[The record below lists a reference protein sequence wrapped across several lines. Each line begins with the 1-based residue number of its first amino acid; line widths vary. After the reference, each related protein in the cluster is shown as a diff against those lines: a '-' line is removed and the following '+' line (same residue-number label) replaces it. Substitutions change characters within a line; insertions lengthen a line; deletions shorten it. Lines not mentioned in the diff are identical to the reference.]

1 MMEVP
6 ASDQFK
12 KTELVESITDP
23 RHPNSQDTSTNPGR
37 KVISRAS
44 RGGFQGQSGGSSL
57 ARIGKGEYSS
67 MIKAMNYDHH
77 HDNKPSAKEENDKK
91 V

>member
-12 KTELVESITDP
+12 KADLVESINDP
-23 RHPNSQDTSTNPGR
+23 RHANSQDAPTGR

-44 RGGFQGQSGGSSL
+44 RGGFQGQVGGSSL

-77 HDNKPSAKEENDKK
+77 HDNKLSAKEENDKK